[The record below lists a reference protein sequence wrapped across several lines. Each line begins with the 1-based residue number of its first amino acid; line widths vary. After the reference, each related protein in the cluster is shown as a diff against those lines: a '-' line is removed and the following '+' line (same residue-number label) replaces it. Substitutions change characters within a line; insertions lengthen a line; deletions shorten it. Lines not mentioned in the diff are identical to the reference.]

1 MKTPF
6 MFQTTAVM
14 ILATLMCLSVVSPA
28 DAAPGGDH
36 RRAKKF
42 HKPLKALPK
51 GHYHQ
56 VVHRGKPYFLHS
68 GRFYRHLNGVYVS
81 ITAPIGAIIPVLPGG
96 YITVGIGAS
105 RYFHYGGVYYRRAPN
120 GYVVITNPTQAQTV
134 PASLGSNQPIIY
146 PADGQS
152 EEQKGRDKYECHEW
166 AVGETNFDPTDSSS
180 DPQMKVGYQRAMDAC
195 LEARKY
201 VVK

>member
-1 MKTPF
+1 MKISL

-14 ILATLMCLSVVSPA
+14 ILVAILMCLLVVSPA
-28 DAAPGGDH
+28 NAAPSDH
-36 RRAKKF
+36 RRAKKI
-42 HKPLKALPK
+42 HKPLKVLPK
-51 GHYHQ
+51 GYYHQ
-56 VVHRGKPYFLHS
+56 VVHRGKPYFLRS

-81 ITAPIGAIIPVLPGG
+81 ITAPIGAIIPALPGG
-96 YITVGIGAS
+96 YITVGIGAN

-120 GYVVITNPTQAQTV
+120 GYIVITNPTQTQTV
-134 PASLGSNQPIIY
+134 PASVGSNQPIIY
-146 PADGQS
+146 PAGGQS

-166 AVGETNFDPTDSSS
+166 AVGETNFDPTDSRS
-180 DPQMKVGYQRAMDAC
+180 DPQMKVGYQRAMSAC